1 MSLIAD
7 AMVSLESAGNGYVQT
22 SYDVLSAT
30 VLPIA
35 KIFFTILIAWFG
47 IQGMMGI
54 NQFSMA
60 SIFRLSVVIAL
71 VILALTTK
79 DIFITFFYN
88 IVIQAPEQIG
98 TVLFDGF
105 SVTGGTPAGASG
117 AESGLQK
124 AWDTGF
130 ETFQAIFAK
139 AGLTNPGPALLAIF
153 VLIIVVLFVAIAF
166 FIIAIAKMFAFV
178 LLAIAPLFIVLAA
191 FQWTRNWFISYINA
205 LFHVSILLVVAYALI
220 GFILGMSSGVV
231 DALNVSSSSISQT
244 MTEIAPFLFYMVI
257 GILSFTRV
265 PQLAAMLA
273 GGIALDAGQFGARNA
288 YDNTV
293 GRASRAI
300 GARQAGKRAAV
311 AQEQKTVR
319 QETHVSSVGKSIA
332 DAVQSSRTS

>member
-7 AMVSLESAGNGYVQT
+7 AMVSLENAGSGYVQT

-35 KIFFTILIAWFG
+35 KVFFTILIAWFG

-54 NQFSMA
+54 NQFSLG

-79 DIFITFFYN
+79 DVFITYFYD
-88 IVIQAPEQIG
+88 IVIKAPEQLG
-98 TVLFDGF
+98 TILFDGF
-105 SVTGGTPAGASG
+105 STTATPSGTSG

-153 VLIIVVLFVAIAF
+153 VLIVVVLFVAIAF
-166 FIIAIAKMFAFV
+166 FIIAIAKMFAFI
-178 LLAIAPLFIVLAA
+178 LLALAPLFIILAA
-191 FQWTRNWFISYINA
+191 FAWTRNWFISYINA

-231 DALNVSSSSISQT
+231 DVLNVSSGSVSQT

-265 PQLAAMLA
+265 PQIAAMLA
-273 GGIALDAGQFGARNA
+273 GGIALDAGQYGARGA
-288 YDNTV
+288 YDNTI

-300 GARQAGKRAAV
+300 SSRQQGKRM
-311 AQEQKTVR
+311 AQVSEQKTLR
-319 QETHVSSVGKSIA
+319 QEDHVSSVGKSIA
-332 DAVQSSRTS
+332 DAVQSSRTR